1 MNKRVK
7 EGHPPKKTL
16 FYRYWIY
23 SMKMV
28 ADRHRHAAFY
38 TLFTNTVNGLLR
50 NVDVDDL
57 G

>member
-1 MNKRVK
+1 
-7 EGHPPKKTL
+7 
-16 FYRYWIY
+16 
-23 SMKMV
+23 MKMV